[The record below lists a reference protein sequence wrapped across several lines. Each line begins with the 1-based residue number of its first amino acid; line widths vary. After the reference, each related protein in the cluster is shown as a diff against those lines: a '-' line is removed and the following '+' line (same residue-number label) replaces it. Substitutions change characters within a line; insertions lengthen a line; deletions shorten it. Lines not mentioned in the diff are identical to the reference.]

1 MIMNPLKIIEGEL
14 QVRDA
19 KIALLATRFN
29 ALVVDRLLEGATDQ
43 LLRHGAQ
50 ERHLEIVRVPGAFE
64 LPLAAKW
71 LAQAGKVQAIVA
83 LGAVIRGET
92 AHFDYV
98 AGPCVNGLAALGLEY
113 QLPVGMGVLTCE
125 TMEQALDRAGGKAG
139 NKGGEAALAVIEM
152 LSLGKRLKD

>member
-1 MIMNPLKIIEGEL
+1 MNSIKTIEGDM

-19 KIALLATRFN
+19 KITLLATRFN
-29 ALVVDRLLEGATDQ
+29 ALVVDRLIEGATDQ

-50 ERHLEIVRVPGAFE
+50 ERHLEVVRVPGAFE

-98 AGPCVNGLAALGLEY
+98 AGPCVNSLGALGLEY
-113 QLPVGMGVLTCE
+113 HLPVGMGVLTCE